1 MGQKQP
7 RRIHVKDAFQVAD
20 EAAQKIEGWLL
31 HFEET
36 EEVINVENIAE
47 YQNQDV
53 DLIWR
58 TRNKSFKIEIKGD
71 RWHQTGNFFF
81 ETHSNEEKNTPG
93 CFIYTQADYIFYY
106 FITTELLFALPM
118 PATRNWFM
126 GKMNQFKER
135 RTTTP
140 VKSGFYTTVGRLVPI
155 KQVLKEVK
163 GVKKADL
170 KTVQMSP
177 NK

>member
-1 MGQKQP
+1 MNQKQP
-7 RRIHVKDAFQVAD
+7 RRIHLSDANQVAQQ
-20 EAAQKIEGWLL
+20 AAQQIEAWLL

-36 EEVINVENIAE
+36 EEVINVENIAK
-47 YQNQDV
+47 YQNQDI

-58 TRNKSFKIEIKGD
+58 TKSKSLKIEIKGD

-93 CFIYTQADYIFYY
+93 CFIYTQSDYIFYY
-106 FITTELLFALPM
+106 FITTQLLYALPM
-118 PATRNWFM
+118 PATRTWFI
-126 GKMNQFKER
+126 GKMTQFKER
-135 RTTTP
+135 KTTTP

-170 KTVQMSP
+170 KTFKAHP
-177 NK
+177 KK